1 MRHER
6 FFGGKRRLREEAVT
20 GLGADRAAGAVPHVS
35 CGSGETRGGSAAD
48 GAGGSGTCTLAV
60 CFSWLSGR
68 RGVFGA
74 GARDMAFLDEGKAG
88 VRGRWDLHRT
98 ARL

>member
-1 MRHER
+1 M
-6 FFGGKRRLREEAVT
+6 RRLRDEAVAR
-20 GLGADRAAGAVPHVS
+20 LGADRAAGVLPHVA

-68 RGVFGA
+68 RGVLGPARALRRGLPGCARGRLGFAGA
-74 GARDMAFLDEGKAG
+74 GI
-88 VRGRWDLHRT
+88 RT
-98 ARL
+98 ALHGCEV